1 MSEPAPIIDSRSGF
15 AAAIHWGFARAIERG
30 ARRIVCVD
38 RDFSIWPLDDAA
50 RLDALTAWLRLPQRR
65 LVLLA
70 AHFDEVPRR
79 HPRFVTWRRHFSH
92 AVATH
97 AAPEDLVDA
106 LPTLLLDDKGTLVRL
121 VDAVHWRGR
130 VSDDEATARP
140 WRDEIEAVVQR
151 SDPGFPTT
159 TLGL

>member
-1 MSEPAPIIDSRSGF
+1 MTAPVPIIDSRSGF
-15 AAAIHWGFARAIERG
+15 AAAIQWGFGRAVELG

-38 RDFSIWPLDDAA
+38 RDFAIWSLDDAA
-50 RLDALTAWLRLPQRR
+50 RLESLAAWLRLPQRR

-79 HPRFVTWRRHFSH
+79 HPRFVTWRRHFAH
-92 AVATH
+92 AVATL

-106 LPTLLLDDKGTLVRL
+106 LPTLLIDDKGTLVRL

-130 VSDDEATARP
+130 ASDDEATARP
-140 WRDEIEAVVQR
+140 WRDEIDAVVQR
-151 SDPGFPTT
+151 SEPSFPTT